1 MIQCASVKLKVVGQ
15 TFLSA
20 VGEAHLRG
28 LADRNVCP
36 TKCSINSTTCIS
48 ETKIAANRLSLEP
61 LLRFSLRP

>member
-1 MIQCASVKLKVVGQ
+1 MKILVTVQLVGQ

-36 TKCSINSTTCIS
+36 TKLTIH
-48 ETKIAANRLSLEP
+48 
-61 LLRFSLRP
+61 